1 MKIGLIRH
9 ICKHLLLINQKHHIR
24 VLIWDAATLG
34 YNHILLFLSFNQAK
48 IGYISSSFA
57 NVPSNHIHISYSSF
71 FLFVT
76 RPPPKEAGAS
86 CSTGYLRVSHGSIKN
101 YAICATPLCPLSVG
115 ESLLLVLKNHCPF
128 RTFYLSVDKR
138 FHYLVQPDFATGGAG
153 VNPDTRKH
161 ITRLRQTNITSR

>member
-57 NVPSNHIHISYSSF
+57 NVPSNHIHIK
-71 FLFVT
+71 LQQ
-76 RPPPKEAGAS
+76 
-86 CSTGYLRVSHGSIKN
+86 
-101 YAICATPLCPLSVG
+101 
-115 ESLLLVLKNHCPF
+115 LLLVLKNHCPF

-161 ITRLRQTNITSR
+161 ITRLRQTNITSRQIKANYLGLKALL

>member
-1 MKIGLIRH
+1 MKVGFIRH
-9 ICKHLLLINQKHHIR
+9 ICKYLLLINQKHHIR

-57 NVPSNHIHISYSSF
+57 NVPSNHIHIK
-71 FLFVT
+71 LQQ
-76 RPPPKEAGAS
+76 
-86 CSTGYLRVSHGSIKN
+86 
-101 YAICATPLCPLSVG
+101 
-115 ESLLLVLKNHCPF
+115 LLLVLKNHCPF

-161 ITRLRQTNITSR
+161 ITRLRQTNITSRQIKANYLGLKTLL